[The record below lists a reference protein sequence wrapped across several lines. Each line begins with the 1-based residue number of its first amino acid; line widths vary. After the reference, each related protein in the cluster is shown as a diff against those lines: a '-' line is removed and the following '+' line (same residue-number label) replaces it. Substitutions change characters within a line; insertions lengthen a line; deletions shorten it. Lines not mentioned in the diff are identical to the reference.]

1 MLNHD
6 EPILRSRTID
16 PAAPFPIVHQA
27 IRIALYEE
35 FAARSFDARVVEAFG
50 PRAPFPELV
59 RADEQRI
66 AALSG
71 LCQRFGIPRP
81 LDPFPQE
88 TRLEPSWLATC
99 ARAVAGRIATAQRY
113 GALLARVAEPEVRNV
128 FLQLQSTSIGQ
139 HLPTLR
145 QAVADAVAQERYH
158 AARGIPPQQAYARH
172 GPLSDFLEKAFAQ
185 IGAQAG
191 PLGLFS
197 PLLRHAHPALLAGMV
212 AGATGVY
219 LMKNPS
225 ARNRKEN

>member
-128 FLQLQSTSIGQ
+128 FLQLQSTSTGSTCRRCARRW
-139 HLPTLR
+139 PTPWRGNAITPRAVFRLSRRMRATARCPISWRRPSRRSAPRRGRSACSVPCCAMPIPRCWQAWSPAR
-145 QAVADAVAQERYH
+145 QA
-158 AARGIPPQQAYARH
+158 
-172 GPLSDFLEKAFAQ
+172 S
-185 IGAQAG
+185 
-191 PLGLFS
+191 
-197 PLLRHAHPALLAGMV
+197 
-212 AGATGVY
+212 T
-219 LMKNPS
+219 
-225 ARNRKEN
+225 